1 MDTGFETRIDF
12 SALNEKIGL
21 LREQMARVII
31 GQRQVVDLL
40 LTALLADGH
49 VLIEGI
55 PGVAK
60 TLMAKVLSHL
70 IEAGFC
76 RIQFTPDLMPSDVLG
91 TSVFLPSTGKFE
103 FRQGPVFTNILLVDE
118 INRSPAKTQAAL
130 FEVMEERQFMVVA
143 TQNPVEHE
151 GTYRLPEA
159 QLDRFMFKILV
170 DYPRKEEEIEV
181 LELHDKRSS
190 ESWKE
195 QTPVVSVG
203 ELSYLREKV
212 HDVHVDG
219 KIKAFIVDIVGTTRD
234 NAWLYLGA
242 SPRAS
247 IALMNSAKAFAAI
260 SGRDFVVPEDVLYL
274 AAPVLRH
281 RVQLSAEKELE
292 GVVVDQ
298 VIQQLIAKVEIPR

>member
-1 MDTGFETRIDF
+1 M
-12 SALNEKIGL
+12 
-21 LREQMARVII
+21 
-31 GQRQVVDLL
+31 
-40 LTALLADGH
+40 
-49 VLIEGI
+49 
-55 PGVAK
+55 
-60 TLMAKVLSHL
+60 
-70 IEAGFC
+70 
-76 RIQFTPDLMPSDVLG
+76 
-91 TSVFLPSTGKFE
+91 
-103 FRQGPVFTNILLVDE
+103 
-118 INRSPAKTQAAL
+118 
-130 FEVMEERQFMVVA
+130 
-143 TQNPVEHE
+143 
-151 GTYRLPEA
+151 
-159 QLDRFMFKILV
+159 

-260 SGRDFVVPEDVLYL
+260 S
-274 AAPVLRH
+274 
-281 RVQLSAEKELE
+281 
-292 GVVVDQ
+292 
-298 VIQQLIAKVEIPR
+298 